1 MQLPLS
7 RLSVSTLLPR
17 PAPLFPQPRLHFTFL
32 GVSPESPGRLTHAP
46 SCPHWVLHDIVT
58 HAVWASPWDPGLMEG
73 RTTSSSS
80 PSEHT
85 ARFRHTVG
93 PPCWTVD
100 LVTDHVGEVGS
111 AFLSRLRV
119 SDKELEDPISPP
131 SAQSLAEGD
140 SLSRFLKGE

>member
-1 MQLPLS
+1 
-7 RLSVSTLLPR
+7 
-17 PAPLFPQPRLHFTFL
+17 
-32 GVSPESPGRLTHAP
+32 
-46 SCPHWVLHDIVT
+46 
-58 HAVWASPWDPGLMEG
+58 MEG